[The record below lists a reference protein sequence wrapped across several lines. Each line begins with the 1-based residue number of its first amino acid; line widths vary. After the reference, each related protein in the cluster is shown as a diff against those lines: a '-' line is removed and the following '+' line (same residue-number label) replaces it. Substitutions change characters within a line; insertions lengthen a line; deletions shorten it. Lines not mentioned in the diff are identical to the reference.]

1 MSAKSKKTSAK
12 KTSKKTSARR
22 KIASSWPRNAALSDT
37 MKIALPKDN
46 PYREGTTVYNAFEAL
61 RKSKTVGQALDP
73 RHEKGKTGTTRNYRR
88 FVLRN
93 LVHAKLAKVS

>member
-1 MSAKSKKTSAK
+1 MSAKTKKA
-12 KTSKKTSARR
+12 SARR
-22 KIASSWPRNAALSDT
+22 VIKSSWPRNAALSDT
-37 MKIALPKDN
+37 MKISALPKEN
-46 PYREGTTVYNAFEAL
+46 PYRDGTTLYNAFEAL

-73 RHEKGKTGTTRNYRR
+73 KHEKGKTGTTRNYRR